1 MAKRKRL
8 SPSPGPVPDH
18 TEAAP
23 ETKALNGWVGVRSRV
38 PIADVSGAAA
48 AQSALEEVAGELR
61 QAKAEGRMVT
71 KLPLEAVDAAHLV
84 RDRMVVEAEDMAVL
98 TDSLRA
104 RGQQT
109 PIEVIDLGQGRYGL
123 ISGWRRLMALRALQ
137 AQTGEARFGLVQ
149 ALIRAPKDA
158 SEAYCAMVE
167 ENEIRADL
175 SFYERANMAVQ
186 AAAQGVYSDPKTAI
200 QTLFSAARAPKRS
213 KIVAFSRLVE
223 ALGDILRFPTRLPEK
238 LGLALVRMLD
248 QDPAA
253 LARLRA
259 ALEAAEVADW
269 EAERAVLERSLKAGT
284 GRPVPAGKPSVERLA
299 VGLNLRARPG
309 NIQLSGVGADAALI
323 ADLRRWLAARSGTP

>member
-8 SPSPGPVPDH
+8 SPAPAPGPA
-18 TEAAP
+18 EAAP
-23 ETKALNGWVGVRSRV
+23 ETKALNGWVGVRARA

-61 QAKAEGRMVT
+61 RARAEGRMVT
-71 KLPLEAVDAAHLV
+71 KLPLEAVDAGHLV
-84 RDRMVVEAEDMAVL
+84 RDRMVVDAEDMAVL

-137 AQTGEARFGLVQ
+137 EETGEARFGLVQ

-186 AAAQGVYSDPKTAI
+186 AVEQGVYSDPKEAI
-200 QTLFSAARAPKRS
+200 QNSVFRS
-213 KIVAFSRLVE
+213 PCPQAI
-223 ALGDILRFPTRLPEK
+223 
-238 LGLALVRMLD
+238 
-248 QDPAA
+248 QD
-253 LARLRA
+253 RG
-259 ALEAAEVADW
+259 VQ
-269 EAERAVLERSLKAGT
+269 
-284 GRPVPAGKPSVERLA
+284 PAG
-299 VGLNLRARPG
+299 GGPG
-309 NIQLSGVGADAALI
+309 
-323 ADLRRWLAARSGTP
+323 

>member
-8 SPSPGPVPDH
+8 SPAPAPGPS
-18 TEAAP
+18 EAAP
-23 ETKALNGWVGVRSRV
+23 ETKALNGWVGVRARA

-61 QAKAEGRMVT
+61 RAKAEGRMVT
-71 KLPLEAVDAAHLV
+71 KLPLEAVDAGHLV
-84 RDRMVVEAEDMAVL
+84 RDRMVVDAEDMAVL

-109 PIEVIDLGQGRYGL
+109 PIEVVDLGQGRYGL
-123 ISGWRRLMALRALQ
+123 ISGWRRLMALRTLQ
-137 AQTGEARFGLVQ
+137 QETGEARFGLVQ

-186 AAAQGVYSDPKTAI
+186 AAEQGVYSDPKEAI

-213 KIVAFSRLVE
+213 KIVAFSRLVG
-223 ALGDILRFPTRLPEK
+223 ALGDVLRFPTRLPEK
-238 LGLALVRMLD
+238 LGLALVRQLD
-248 QDPAA
+248 QDPKTR
-253 LARLRA
+253 ARLRA
-259 ALEAAEVADW
+259 ALQAAEAEDW
-269 EAERAVLERSLKAGT
+269 EAERAVLERSLKAGAA
-284 GRPVPAGKPSVERLA
+284 RASPAAAAPVERLA
-299 VGLNLRARPG
+299 PGLSLQARPG
-309 NIQLSGVGADAALI
+309 TVRLSGPGADAALI
-323 ADLRRWLAARSGTP
+323 ADLRRWLARRAGNA